1 VTILFGTMLLMKEV
15 LFVTTNPRKVG
26 EADQALR
33 SFGIVTKPTK
43 VEVDEIQSLDPAKIT
58 IAKAIAAY
66 AVLELPVVVSDI
78 SWNIPALGGFPGGY
92 MKHMGLWLSEQD
104 WLNLM
109 APHDRTIV
117 CQDHIAYHDGT
128 NTEHFST
135 ECEGVFLAQPQG
147 PEVMIGNESFR
158 RIVSLDGASSLAEQ
172 ATEKNF
178 ADRPMYHWAKLG
190 QWLTDSQTE
199 CSVEQL

>member
-1 VTILFGTMLLMKEV
+1 MTILFADLYDRRKIQLLFGTMLLMKEV

-26 EADQALR
+26 EADQSLR

-128 NTEHFST
+128 NTEHF
-135 ECEGVFLAQPQG
+135 PQ
-147 PEVMIGNESFR
+147 NAKAY
-158 RIVSLDGASSLAEQ
+158 SLPSLKGQ
-172 ATEKNF
+172 
-178 ADRPMYHWAKLG
+178 KL
-190 QWLTDSQTE
+190 
-199 CSVEQL
+199 

>member
-1 VTILFGTMLLMKEV
+1 
-15 LFVTTNPRKVG
+15 
-26 EADQALR
+26 
-33 SFGIVTKPTK
+33 
-43 VEVDEIQSLDPAKIT
+43 
-58 IAKAIAAY
+58 
-66 AVLELPVVVSDI
+66 
-78 SWNIPALGGFPGGY
+78 

-178 ADRPMYHWAKLG
+178 ADGRCITGLSLANGSLTVRQSALWSNYKILKQRPSFFLVLLSALNY
-190 QWLTDSQTE
+190 
-199 CSVEQL
+199 